1 MHCNHR
7 KDKGLLLMVI
17 SNATLVNR
25 CATCRIT
32 QNLYHLILMGVRAIQ
47 HSIINRLREI
57 SRLCLLGRVVSDL
70 VHHPFVLPYFV
81 RNDTSVVE
89 HIFIGY
95 MIGDN

>member
-1 MHCNHR
+1 
-7 KDKGLLLMVI
+7 MVI